1 MTDKRQKNRKQTAYI
16 RKGTGEARTSG
27 VEGFES
33 GMVIGE
39 IGIPVPEQLMEEI
52 ADVRNLKEAYFR
64 VRSNKGSAGIDKMT
78 VEELGGYLLRHYDEI
93 SQQLLQGTFKPQPV
107 RRVEIPKSTGGTR
120 KLGIPCAID
129 RLIQQ
134 ALLQVVQKYWDSTF
148 SEHSYGFRPGR
159 SQHQAIEQAQ
169 KYVCS
174 GLQYVVDLDLEKF
187 FDRVNQDILMGLVAK
202 RLKDKRVLKLIRAFL
217 NAGIMENGVVQPQE
231 EGVPQGGPL
240 SPWLSNVMLDELDRE
255 LEKRKLNFIRW
266 ADDCNIY
273 VGSER
278 AGKRVMESI
287 TSFLSKRLKLKVNT
301 EKSAVGRPWERKFLG
316 FTFLKR
322 ESLRRRIAPQALE
335 RAKTKIRELT
345 RRKRGGTL
353 ELIVEEIARY
363 LNGWIGYFGYGE
375 VKSDVESLEKWVRRR
390 LRCLIWKRW
399 KTSKKRFKEL
409 RKRDVN
415 EGLARRTAGS
425 SKGAWHLSNSKA
437 LSYSLPNKFF
447 RNLGLPDLLS
457 RVSPVGQTT

>member
-1 MTDKRQKNRKQTAYI
+1 MTDKRQKIRNQTAYI
-16 RKGTGEARTSG
+16 RKGMGEARTSG

-33 GMVIGE
+33 GLVIGE

-52 ADVRNLKEAYFR
+52 ANVRNLKEAYFR

-107 RRVEIPKSTGGTR
+107 RRVEIAKSTGGTR

-217 NAGIMENGVVQPQE
+217 SAGIMENGVVQAQD

-287 TSFLSKRLKLKVNT
+287 TNCVSKRLKLKVNT

-353 ELIVEEIARY
+353 EQIVKELARY
-363 LNGWIGYFGYGE
+363 LNGWIGYFGYAE
-375 VKSDVESLEKWVRRR
+375 VKSDVERLEKWIRHR

-399 KTSKKRFKEL
+399 KRSKARFKEL
-409 RKRDVN
+409 RKRNVN
-415 EGLARRTAGS
+415 ENLARRTAGS
-425 SKGAWHLSNSKA
+425 SKGEWHISASKA
-437 LSYSLPNKFF
+437 LSYALPDKFF
-447 RNLGLPDLLS
+447 QSLGLPDLLS
-457 RVSPVGQTT
+457 RVSVGHPI

>member
-1 MTDKRQKNRKQTAYI
+1 
-16 RKGTGEARTSG
+16 
-27 VEGFES
+27 
-33 GMVIGE
+33 MV
-39 IGIPVPEQLMEEI
+39 
-52 ADVRNLKEAYFR
+52 AHK
-64 VRSNKGSAGIDKMT
+64 
-78 VEELGGYLLRHYDEI
+78 LGGYLLRHYDEI

-217 NAGIMENGVVQPQE
+217 NAGIMGNGVVQPQE
-231 EGVPQGGPL
+231 EGVPQGGSF

-266 ADDCNIY
+266 ADDCKY
-273 VGSER
+273 LRWQRTSWKTSDGEHHQFPEQAAKAESKH
-278 AGKRVMESI
+278 GKE
-287 TSFLSKRLKLKVNT
+287 
-301 EKSAVGRPWERKFLG
+301 
-316 FTFLKR
+316 
-322 ESLRRRIAPQALE
+322 
-335 RAKTKIRELT
+335 
-345 RRKRGGTL
+345 RGGTT
-353 ELIVEEIARY
+353 VGAEILGFY
-363 LNGWIGYFGYGE
+363 LSQERIIAAAN
-375 VKSDVESLEKWVRRR
+375 STASTR
-390 LRCLIWKRW
+390 
-399 KTSKKRFKEL
+399 TSKDE
-409 RKRDVN
+409 N
-415 EGLARRTAGS
+415 Q
-425 SKGAWHLSNSKA
+425 GANAPETGRH
-437 LSYSLPNKFF
+437 P
-447 RNLGLPDLLS
+447 
-457 RVSPVGQTT
+457 

>member
-16 RKGTGEARTSG
+16 RKGTGEARTPG

-33 GMVIGE
+33 VMVIGE

-187 FDRVNQDILMGLVAK
+187 FDKVNQDILMGLVAK

-217 NAGIMENGVVQPQE
+217 NAGIMENGVVQPQA

-316 FTFLKR
+316 FTFLRR

-353 ELIVEEIARY
+353 EQIVEELARY

-375 VKSDVESLEKWVRRR
+375 VKSDVESLEKWVRHR
-390 LRCLIWKRW
+390 LRSLIWKRW
-399 KTSKKRFKEL
+399 KTSKRRLSEL

-437 LSYSLPNKFF
+437 LSYALPNKFF
-447 RNLGLPDLLS
+447 RSLGLPDLLS
-457 RVSPVGQTT
+457 RVSSVGQTT